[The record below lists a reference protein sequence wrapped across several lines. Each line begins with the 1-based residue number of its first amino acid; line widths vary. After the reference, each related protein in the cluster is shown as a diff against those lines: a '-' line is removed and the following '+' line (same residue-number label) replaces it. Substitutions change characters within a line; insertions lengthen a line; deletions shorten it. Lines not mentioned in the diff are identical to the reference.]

1 MQPPESNPP
10 AASEDTRVRDDVPKL
25 RRAGFVRAFRD
36 SLRQASPPRPEQL
49 GDEARVGATLA
60 VAHPESSTAS
70 FPSHEAA
77 SHALVAF
84 RADPNEAIGK
94 PAWATARPAGA
105 IASPPRPELLGDKAR
120 VGATLAVAHPAT
132 LSRPEGARSPIPNPA
147 RLRFLRT
154 KWPPRA
160 SSGNALAM
168 DAQRLR
174 LFTDAENVLSCT
186 SIFRQ
191 GRGTG

>member
-1 MQPPESNPP
+1 MRDEAGEHPVRKASPPRYAAPGGRPGAATAVPTGPEIAAARHAATGIQPPP

-60 VAHPESSTAS
+60 VAHP
-70 FPSHEAA
+70 
-77 SHALVAF
+77 
-84 RADPNEAIGK
+84 
-94 PAWATARPAGA
+94 
-105 IASPPRPELLGDKAR
+105 
-120 VGATLAVAHPAT
+120 AT

-147 RLRFLRT
+147 RLRFLRA
-154 KWPPRA
+154 KWRPRA
-160 SSGNALAM
+160 YSGNALAM

-186 SIFRQ
+186 SIFLQ